1 MVVFIDI
8 LLNEFFYVY
17 LHIIEEL
24 NTLFDIVEIQYIWII
39 EVNDYQPM
47 ILYLVL
53 DVLIGQIDLV
63 LEIYLFVHGIEL
75 ISLIH
80 HF

>member
-63 LEIYLFVHGIEL
+63 LEIYLFIHGIEL

>member
-24 NTLFDIVEIQYIWII
+24 NTLFDIVEIQYI
-39 EVNDYQPM
+39 
-47 ILYLVL
+47 
-53 DVLIGQIDLV
+53 
-63 LEIYLFVHGIEL
+63 
-75 ISLIH
+75 
-80 HF
+80 